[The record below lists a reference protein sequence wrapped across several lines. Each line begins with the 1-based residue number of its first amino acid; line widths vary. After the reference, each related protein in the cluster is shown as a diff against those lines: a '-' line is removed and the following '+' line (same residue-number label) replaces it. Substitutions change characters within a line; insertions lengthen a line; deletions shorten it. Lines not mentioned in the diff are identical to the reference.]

1 MKEELR
7 RPRFSSAYYT
17 RNVGVGI
24 EGHAALVVDDNESRI
39 ERSAAS
45 PAAANSAAALTSFAD
60 AFV

>member
-17 RNVGVGI
+17 RNVGVEI

-39 ERSAAS
+39 ERSARHR
-45 PAAANSAAALTSFAD
+45 PRQIPPRP
-60 AFV
+60 